1 MIGIALDRLGVKFDG
16 GVEILSLPGFPTS
29 MMIKISL
36 LGILLLIAVSMGE
49 TNILKRVLILVAIP
63 DRANFVETTIGV
75 LTM

>member
-16 GVEILSLPGFPTS
+16 GVEILSFPGFPTS